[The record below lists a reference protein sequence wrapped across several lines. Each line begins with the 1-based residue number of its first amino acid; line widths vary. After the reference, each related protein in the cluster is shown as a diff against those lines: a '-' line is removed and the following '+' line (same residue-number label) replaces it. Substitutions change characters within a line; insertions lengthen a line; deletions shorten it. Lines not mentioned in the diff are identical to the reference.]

1 MTASADGLQVASN
14 EGLQVASNEGL
25 QVAERRLQAAQ
36 LAGDVAV
43 LDELIDDRLV
53 FTGPDGL
60 LYGKEDD
67 LQLHRSG
74 AQTMT
79 KVEEEDLRTLVDGRT
94 GVTWFVGRLAGSF
107 NGAGFDARMR
117 YTRTWV
123 LVDKIGWR
131 LVAGHASM
139 V

>member
-1 MTASADGLQVASN
+1 VTTPESL
-14 EGLQVASNEGL
+14 L
-25 QVAERRLQAAQ
+25 VAERRLQAAQ

-43 LDELIDDRLV
+43 LDELIDERLI

-67 LQLHRSG
+67 LRLHRSG

-79 KVEEEDLRTLVDGRT
+79 AVREEDLLSLVDGRT
-94 GVTWFVGRLAGSF
+94 GVTWFVGRLAGTF
-107 NGAGFDARMR
+107 NGVAFDMRVR

-123 LVDKIGWR
+123 FTSRWK
-131 LVAGHASM
+131 LVAGHASGA
-139 V
+139 